1 MKLPNMTLPKITF
14 WRAVF
19 VILLLAGD
27 YSTYVRI
34 FQGLGGATNLS
45 DSTPWGIWIGFDILC
60 GVMLAAGG
68 FTLMATVHIFNVKKY
83 KPIARPALL
92 TAFLGY
98 LLVIGALMFDLG
110 KPWNVFRVMVTWQPR
125 SVMFEVGWCVMLY
138 TTVLFLEF
146 LPIVFERFRLER
158 PLRIIRRI
166 SVVLYILGII
176 LSTLHQSSLGSL
188 YLIVPGK
195 LHPLWYTPMLPVLF
209 WISAVTIGLAM
220 TIFESTMS
228 ARHFPG
234 HELEKPLIVGLGW
247 IMLVMLLVYGV
258 VRTMNLIGRDALQ
271 YAMQSSY
278 EATMFWLEVGFAFVV
293 PLALLMFPS
302 VRENPKRLYFVSIL
316 VISGFVLNRL
326 NVAATGME
334 GFSGERYIPAWT
346 EVSITLSVVAVG
358 IFIFTMA
365 VKYLP
370 IFSHGHGTPEPLV
383 KPGKPVPPS
392 ALPAPAR

>member
-1 MKLPNMTLPKITF
+1 MTMKLPKITF
-14 WRAVF
+14 WRVVF
-19 VILLLAGD
+19 ALILLSGA
-27 YSTYVRI
+27 YATYIRV
-34 FQGLGGATNLS
+34 FHGLGASTNLS
-45 DSTPWGIWIGFDILC
+45 DEFPWGIWIGFDILC

-68 FTLMATVHIFNVKKY
+68 FTLMATVHIFNVDKY

-110 KPWNVFRVMVTWQPR
+110 QPWNVFRVMVTWQPR

-146 LPIVFERFRLER
+146 LPVVFER
-158 PLRIIRRI
+158 LRYEKPMRILRMI
-166 SVVLYILGII
+166 SVPLFILGVI

-209 WISAVTIGLAM
+209 FISAITIGLAM

-234 HELEKPLIVGLGW
+234 HALKPDLVVGLGR
-247 IMLVMLLVYGV
+247 IMTVMLVIYGV
-258 VRTMNLIGRDALQ
+258 IRMQNLFTRGALT
-271 YAMQSSY
+271 YAVQPTY
-278 EATMFWLEVGFAFVV
+278 EAMMFWAEVALGFAI
-293 PLALLMFPS
+293 PIALLLFS
-302 VRENPKRLYFVSIL
+302 SIREKPVGLYMVSIL
-316 VISGFVLNRL
+316 VISGFLLNRL
-326 NVAATGME
+326 NVAVTGME
-334 GFSGERYIPAWT
+334 GSAGVRYIPKWS
-346 EVSITLSVVAVG
+346 EVSITLSIVAVG
-358 IFIFTMA
+358 IFLFTLA

-370 IFSHGHGTPEPLV
+370 IFTHGHATPDPATP
-383 KPGKPVPPS
+383 KAPVPP
-392 ALPAPAR
+392 AIPVPAR

>member
-1 MKLPNMTLPKITF
+1 MKLPKITF
-14 WRAVF
+14 WKTVF
-19 VILLLAGD
+19 VLILLSGV

-34 FQGLGGATNLS
+34 RYGLGGATNLS
-45 DSTPWGIWIGFDILC
+45 DATPWGIWIGFDILC

-68 FTLMATVHIFNVKKY
+68 FTLMAAVHIFNVKDY

-98 LLVIGALMFDLG
+98 LLVIAALMFDLG
-110 KPWNVFRVMVTWQPR
+110 KPWNVIRVMFTWQPR

-146 LPIVFERFRLER
+146 LPIVFERFRLEK
-158 PLRIIRRI
+158 PLKMIHRI
-166 SVVLYILGII
+166 SLVLYILGII

-209 WISAVTIGLAM
+209 WISAVSIGLAM
-220 TIFESTMS
+220 TIFESSMS

-234 HELEKPLIVGLGW
+234 HSLEKPLIVGLGR
-247 IMLVMLLVYGV
+247 IMLVMLIIYGV
-258 VRTMNLIGRDALQ
+258 VRVQNLINRDALK
-271 YAMQSSY
+271 YALTASY
-278 EATMFWLEVGFAFVV
+278 ESTMFWLEVGFAFLL
-293 PLALLMFPS
+293 PIALMLFPR
-302 VRENPKRLYFVSIL
+302 VRENPSRLYFVSIL

-334 GFSGERYIPAWT
+334 GFSGETYIPKWT

-370 IFSHGHGTPEPLV
+370 IFSHGHGKPEPLV
-383 KPGKPVPPS
+383 KPQEPKV
-392 ALPAPAR
+392 LIPAAAR

>member
-1 MKLPNMTLPKITF
+1 MTMKLPKITF
-14 WRAVF
+14 WRVVF
-19 VILLLAGD
+19 ALILLSGA
-27 YSTYVRI
+27 YATYIRV
-34 FQGLGGATNLS
+34 FHGLGASTNLS
-45 DSTPWGIWIGFDILC
+45 DEFPWGIWIGFDILC

-68 FTLMATVHIFNVKKY
+68 FTLMATVHIFNVDKY

-110 KPWNVFRVMVTWQPR
+110 QPWNVFRVMVTWQPR

-146 LPIVFERFRLER
+146 LPVVFER
-158 PLRIIRRI
+158 LRYEKPMRILRMI
-166 SVVLYILGII
+166 SVPLFILGVI

-209 WISAVTIGLAM
+209 FISAITIGLAM

-234 HELEKPLIVGLGW
+234 HALKPDLVVGLGR
-247 IMLVMLLVYGV
+247 IMTVMLVIYGV
-258 VRTMNLIGRDALQ
+258 IRMQNLFTRGALT
-271 YAMQSSY
+271 YAVQPTY
-278 EATMFWLEVGFAFVV
+278 EAMMFWAEVALGFAI
-293 PLALLMFPS
+293 PIALLLFS
-302 VRENPKRLYFVSIL
+302 SIREKPVGLYMVSIL
-316 VISGFVLNRL
+316 VISGFLLNRL
-326 NVAATGME
+326 NVAVTGME
-334 GFSGERYIPAWT
+334 GSAGVRYIPKWS
-346 EVSITLSVVAVG
+346 EVSITLSIVAVG
-358 IFIFTMA
+358 IFLFTLA

-370 IFSHGHGTPEPLV
+370 IFTHGHATPDPATPKAAV
-383 KPGKPVPPS
+383 PPAIPVP
-392 ALPAPAR
+392 AR

>member
-1 MKLPNMTLPKITF
+1 MKLPKITF
-14 WRAVF
+14 WKTVF
-19 VILLLAGD
+19 VLILLAGA

-34 FQGLGGATNLS
+34 FHGLGGSTNLS
-45 DSTPWGIWIGFDILC
+45 DQTPWGIWIGFDILC

-68 FTLMATVHIFNVKKY
+68 FTLMAAVHIFNVKDY

-98 LLVIGALMFDLG
+98 LLVISALMFDLG
-110 KPWNVFRVMVTWQPR
+110 KPWNVIRVMFTWQPR

-158 PLRIIRRI
+158 PLRIIHKI
-166 SVVLYILGII
+166 SLILYILGIL

-195 LHPLWYTPMLPVLF
+195 LHPLWYTPLLPVLF
-209 WISAVTIGLAM
+209 WISAVAIGLAM

-234 HELEKPLIVGLGW
+234 HALEKPLIVGLGRLL
-247 IMLVMLLVYGV
+247 LVMLIIYGV
-258 VRTMNLIGRDALQ
+258 VRTLNLAGRDALQ
-271 YAMQSSY
+271 YAMRFSY
-278 EATMFWLEVGFAFVV
+278 ESTMFWLEVGLAFVI
-293 PLALLMFPS
+293 PIALMLIPA
-302 VRENPKRLYFVSIL
+302 VREDVKRLYFVSIL
-316 VISGFVLNRL
+316 VIAGFVLNRL

-334 GFSGERYIPAWT
+334 GFSGERYIPKWT

-370 IFSHGHGTPEPLV
+370 IFSHGHGKPEPLV
-383 KPGKPVPPS
+383 KPTTTLPPT
-392 ALPAPAR
+392 AIPAPAR

>member
-1 MKLPNMTLPKITF
+1 MKLPKITF
-14 WRAVF
+14 WKTVF
-19 VILLLAGD
+19 VLILLSGV
-27 YSTYVRI
+27 YSVYVRI
-34 FQGLGGATNLS
+34 FHGLGGSTNLS
-45 DSTPWGIWIGFDILC
+45 DATPWGLWIGFDILC

-68 FTLMATVHIFNVKKY
+68 FTVMAAVHIFNVPKY
-83 KPIARPALL
+83 KPVARPALL

-98 LLVIGALMFDLG
+98 VLVICALMFDLG
-110 KPWNVFRVMVTWQPR
+110 KPWNVIRVMFTWQPR

-146 LPIVFERFRLER
+146 LPIVFERFRLEK
-158 PLRIIRRI
+158 PLRIIRSI
-166 SVVLYILGII
+166 SLPLFIAGIV

-209 WISAVTIGLAM
+209 WLSAVSIGLAM

-234 HELEKPLIVGLGW
+234 HELEKPVVTGLGR
-247 IMLVMLLVYGV
+247 ILLVMLIVYGL
-258 VRTMNLIGRDALQ
+258 VRVQNLIGRHALQ
-271 YAMQSSY
+271 YALQPTY
-278 EATMFWLEVGFAFVV
+278 EAAMFWVEVMLAFLV
-293 PLALLMFPS
+293 PIALLLLPR
-302 VRENPKRLYFVSIL
+302 VRENPVRLYFVSIL
-316 VISGFVLNRL
+316 VISGFVMNRL

-334 GFSGERYIPAWT
+334 GFSGERYIPKFT
-346 EVSITLSVVAVG
+346 EVSITLSIVAIG

-370 IFSHGHGTPEPLV
+370 IFAHGHDKPAPLV
-383 KPGKPVPPS
+383 KPHAAPPPAT
-392 ALPAPAR
+392 ALPSPAR

>member
-1 MKLPNMTLPKITF
+1 MKLPKLTF
-14 WRAVF
+14 WKVVF
-19 VILLLAGD
+19 AVILLAGF

-34 FQGLGGATNLS
+34 FHGLGATTNLS
-45 DSTPWGIWIGFDILC
+45 DATPWGIWIGFDILC

-110 KPWNVFRVMVTWQPR
+110 KPWNVVRVMFTWQPR

-146 LPIVFERFRLER
+146 LPIVFERFRLEK
-158 PLRIIRRI
+158 PLKIIHSI
-166 SVVLYILGII
+166 AVPLYIAGII

-209 WISAVTIGLAM
+209 WISAVSIGLAM
-220 TIFESTMS
+220 TIFESAMS
-228 ARHFPG
+228 ARHFG
-234 HELEKPLIVGLGW
+234 HALEKPLITGLGR
-247 IMLVMLLVYGV
+247 ILFVMLLVYGI
-258 VRTMNLIGRDALQ
+258 VRVQNLIGREALQ
-271 YAMQSSY
+271 YALQPTY
-278 EATMFWLEVGFAFVV
+278 EATMFWLEIGLAFVI
-293 PLALLMFPS
+293 PLALLLTKN
-302 VRENPKRLYFVSIL
+302 VRENPVRLYFVSIL
-316 VISGFVLNRL
+316 VICGFVLNRL

-334 GFSGERYIPAWT
+334 GFSGETYIPKWT
-346 EVSITLSVVAVG
+346 EVSITLMVVSIG

-370 IFSHGHGTPEPLV
+370 IFSHGHDRFEPLV
-383 KPGKPVPPS
+383 QIKAKDTAPPAVP
-392 ALPAPAR
+392 LPAR

>member
-1 MKLPNMTLPKITF
+1 MKKITF
-14 WRAVF
+14 WKTIF
-19 VILLLAGD
+19 VLILLSGV
-27 YSTYVRI
+27 YSTYIRFVH
-34 FQGLGGATNLS
+34 GLGAATNLS
-45 DSTPWGIWIGFDILC
+45 DQTPWGIWIGFDILC

-68 FTLMATVHIFNVKKY
+68 FTLLATVHIFNVKDY

-98 LLVIGALMFDLG
+98 LLVIAALMFDLG
-110 KPWNVFRVMVTWQPR
+110 KPWNVIRVMFTWQPR

-234 HELEKPLIVGLGW
+234 HELEKPLIVGLGR

-293 PLALLMFPS
+293 PIALLMFPA

-370 IFSHGHGTPEPLV
+370 IFSHGHGKPEPLV

>member
-1 MKLPNMTLPKITF
+1 MKLPKITF
-14 WRAVF
+14 WKTVF
-19 VILLLAGD
+19 VLILLSGV
-27 YSTYVRI
+27 YSTYVRV
-34 FQGLGGATNLS
+34 FHGLGGATNLS
-45 DSTPWGIWIGFDILC
+45 DATPWGIWIGFDILC

-68 FTLMATVHIFNVKKY
+68 FTLLAAVHIFNAKDY

-98 LLVIGALMFDLG
+98 LLVIAALMFDLG
-110 KPWNVFRVMVTWQPR
+110 KPWNVIRVMFTWQPR

-158 PLRIIRRI
+158 PLKLIRRI
-166 SVVLYILGII
+166 SLVLYILGII

-209 WISAVTIGLAM
+209 WISAVSIGLAM
-220 TIFESTMS
+220 TIFESAMS

-234 HELEKPLIVGLGW
+234 HALEKPLIVGLGR
-247 IMLVMLLVYGV
+247 ILLVMLLIYGV
-258 VRTMNLIGRDALQ
+258 VRVQNLIGRDALQ
-271 YAMQSSY
+271 YAFRPSY

-293 PLALLMFPS
+293 PLALLLFPR
-302 VRENPKRLYFVSIL
+302 VRENPSRLYFVSIL

-334 GFSGERYIPAWT
+334 GFSGEIYIPKWT

-370 IFSHGHGTPEPLV
+370 IFSHGHGRPEPLV
-383 KPGKPVPPS
+383 KPKEPKV
-392 ALPAPAR
+392 LIPAAVR

>member
-1 MKLPNMTLPKITF
+1 MKLPKITF
-14 WRAVF
+14 WKAVF
-19 VILLLAGD
+19 VILLLAGA

-34 FQGLGGATNLS
+34 FHGLGGATNLS
-45 DSTPWGIWIGFDILC
+45 DATPWGIWIGFDILC

-68 FTLMATVHIFNVKKY
+68 FTLMATVHIFNVKDY

-146 LPIVFERFRLER
+146 LPIVFERFRFEK
-158 PLRIIRRI
+158 PQKILRMI
-166 SVVLYILGII
+166 SVPLFILGVI

-234 HELEKPLIVGLGW
+234 HELEKPLIVGLGR
-247 IMLVMLLVYGV
+247 IMFVMLIIYAV
-258 VRTMNLIGRDALQ
+258 VRVQNLVSRDALQ
-271 YAMQSSY
+271 YALRPSY
-278 EATMFWLEVGFAFVV
+278 ESTMFWLEVGLAFAV
-293 PLALLMFPS
+293 PIALLLFRN
-302 VRENPKRLYFVSIL
+302 VRENPPRLYFVSIL
-316 VISGFVLNRL
+316 VISGFVVNRL

-334 GFSGERYIPAWT
+334 GWSGVRYIPKWT
-346 EVSITLSVVAVG
+346 EVSITLMVVSIG
-358 IFIFTMA
+358 IFLFTMA

-370 IFSHGHGTPEPLV
+370 IFSHGHGKPEPIE
-383 KPGKPVPPS
+383 KPTKVTPPAS
-392 ALPAPAR
+392 MPLPARS

>member
-1 MKLPNMTLPKITF
+1 MKLPKITF
-14 WRAVF
+14 WKTVF
-19 VILLLAGD
+19 VLILLSGV

-34 FQGLGGATNLS
+34 FHGLGGATNLS
-45 DSTPWGIWIGFDILC
+45 DATPWGIWIGFDILC

-68 FTLMATVHIFNVKKY
+68 FTLMAAVHIFNVKDY

-110 KPWNVFRVMVTWQPR
+110 KPWNVIRVMFTWQPR
-125 SVMFEVGWCVMLY
+125 SVMFEIGWCVMLY

-146 LPIVFERFRLER
+146 LPIVFERLRFEKALKIIHTIAL
-158 PLRIIRRI
+158 PLF
-166 SVVLYILGII
+166 ILGII

-234 HELEKPLIVGLGW
+234 HALEKPLIVGLGR
-247 IMLVMLLVYGV
+247 IMLVMLILYAV
-258 VRTMNLIGRDALQ
+258 VRIQNLFNRHALQ
-271 YAMQSSY
+271 LAFKPSY
-278 EATMFWLEVGFAFVV
+278 ESGMFWLE
-293 PLALLMFPS
+293 ALLAFAIPIVLLLIPR
-302 VRENPKRLYFVSIL
+302 VRENPIRLYFVSIL
-316 VISGFVLNRL
+316 VIAGFVLNRL

-334 GFSGERYIPAWT
+334 GSAGVRYIPKWT
-346 EVSITLSVVAVG
+346 EVSITLSIVAVG

-370 IFSHGHGTPEPLV
+370 IFSHGHGKPEPLV
-383 KPGKPVPPS
+383 KPKKVVAPPAMPVP
-392 ALPAPAR
+392 AR

>member
-1 MKLPNMTLPKITF
+1 MRLPKITF
-14 WRAVF
+14 WKTVF
-19 VILLLAGD
+19 VLILLSGA
-27 YSTYVRI
+27 YATYIRI
-34 FQGLGGATNLS
+34 FRGLGGATNLS
-45 DSTPWGIWIGFDILC
+45 DQTPWGIWIGFDILC

-68 FTLMATVHIFNVKKY
+68 FTLMATVHIFNVKDY
-83 KPIARPALL
+83 KPITRPALL

-110 KPWNVFRVMVTWQPR
+110 KPWNVIRVMFTWQPR
-125 SVMFEVGWCVMLY
+125 SVMYEVGWCVMLY

-146 LPIVFERFRLER
+146 LPIVFERFRMEKAM
-158 PLRIIRRI
+158 RIIHGI
-166 SVVLYILGII
+166 ALPLYILGII

-188 YLIVPGK
+188 YLIVPAK

-209 WISAVTIGLAM
+209 WISAVSIGLAM

-234 HELEKPLIVGLGW
+234 HALESRLVKGLGRILLVLLIV
-247 IMLVMLLVYGV
+247 YGI
-258 VRTMNLIGRDALQ
+258 VRFQNLAARGALQ
-271 YAMQSSY
+271 YALQATY
-278 EATMFWLEVGFAFVV
+278 EATMFWLEVALAFAIPIV
-293 PLALLMFPS
+293 LMLFRRT
-302 VRENPKRLYFVSIL
+302 RESPIRLYMVSIL
-316 VISGFVLNRL
+316 VIAGFVLNRL

-334 GFSGERYIPAWT
+334 GFAGVRYIPKWS

-370 IFSHGHGTPEPLV
+370 IFSHGQGKPEPLV
-383 KPGKPVPPS
+383 KPKAVTPPAIPVP
-392 ALPAPAR
+392 AR

>member
-1 MKLPNMTLPKITF
+1 MGKQKITF
-14 WRAVF
+14 WKVVF
-19 VILLLAGD
+19 VVLMALGL

-34 FQGLGGATNLS
+34 FHGLGASTNLS
-45 DSTPWGIWIGFDILC
+45 DVTPWGIWIGFDILC

-68 FTLMATVHIFNVKKY
+68 FTLMATVHIFNSEKY

-98 LLVIGALMFDLG
+98 VLVIAALMFDLG
-110 KPWNVFRVMVTWQPR
+110 KPWNVFRVMFTWQPR

-146 LPIVFERFRLER
+146 LPVVFERFRLEKPMR
-158 PLRIIRRI
+158 ILRMI
-166 SVVLYILGII
+166 SVPLFILGVI

-195 LHPLWYTPMLPVLF
+195 LHPLWYTPLLPVLF

-228 ARHFPG
+228 ARHFG
-234 HELEKPLIVGLGW
+234 HALEKPIILGLGR
-247 IMLVMLLVYGV
+247 ILMVFLIVYGV
-258 VRTMNLIGRDALQ
+258 IRFQNLLYRDALGL
-271 YAMQSSY
+271 AFQSSY
-278 EATMFWLEVGFAFVV
+278 EATMFWVEVGLGFLV
-293 PLALLMFPS
+293 PIALLLFWQ
-302 VRENPKRLYFVSIL
+302 VRESPTRLYFVSIL
-316 VISGFVLNRL
+316 VIAGFLVNRL

-334 GFSGERYIPAWT
+334 GWSGVRYIPKWT
-346 EVSITLSVVAVG
+346 ELSITLMIVAIGV
-358 IFIFTMA
+358 FVFNMA

-370 IFSHGHGTPEPLV
+370 IFTHNGKHVALV
-383 KPGKPVPPS
+383 DAEQHASVSPAPVV
-392 ALPAPAR
+392 PAPAR

>member
-1 MKLPNMTLPKITF
+1 VKLPKLTF
-14 WRAVF
+14 WRVVF
-19 VILLLAGD
+19 VLILMAGA

-34 FQGLGGATNLS
+34 FHGLGGSTNLS

-68 FTLMATVHIFNVKKY
+68 FTLMATVHIFNVERY

-98 LLVIGALMFDLG
+98 ILVVGALMFDLG

-138 TTVLFLEF
+138 NTVLFLEF
-146 LPIVFERFRLER
+146 LPVVFERFRLEK
-158 PLRIIRRI
+158 PMRILHRI
-166 SVVLYILGII
+166 SVPLYILGII

-195 LHPLWYTPMLPVLF
+195 LHPLWYTPLLPVLF
-209 WISAVTIGLAM
+209 WISALAIGLAM

-234 HELEKPLIVGLGW
+234 HALKPDLIVGMGRIL
-247 IMLVMLLVYGV
+247 LVMLIIYGV
-258 VRTMNLIGRDALQ
+258 VRVHNLVRREAFQYALQ
-271 YAMQSSY
+271 PTY
-278 EATMFWLEVGFAFVV
+278 EATMFWLE
-293 PLALLMFPS
+293 ALLAFILPIILLLIPKI
-302 VRENPKRLYFVSIL
+302 RESATRIYLVSIL

-326 NVAATGME
+326 NVASTGME
-334 GFSGERYIPAWT
+334 GFSGERYVPKWT
-346 EVSITLSVVAVG
+346 EVSITLSIVAVG
-358 IFIFTMA
+358 IFVFTMA
-365 VKYLP
+365 NKYLP
-370 IFSHGHGTPEPLV
+370 IFKHSHVTEPEHPSEAIA
-383 KPGKPVPPS
+383 PTAMPVP
-392 ALPAPAR
+392 AR